1 MIPIYKPY
9 MPENLMPELNEILYS
24 GQLNFGKYGK
34 QFESQLKEFI
44 GCEYI
49 LTINS
54 YNTAMQVVLSTL
66 GLQFGDEI
74 IASPVSCLASNQP
87 FATKGLKVIWADI
100 NPATGTLCPEDV
112 EDKITDNTKA
122 IFHNHFCGYVGEI
135 DAINALGKK
144 YGIPI
149 IDDGIEA
156 FGSEYKGNKLGD
168 LGTDV
173 TVFSFQTVRL
183 PNTIEGGAIVF
194 KDKTLYDKA
203 VLIRDYGIDRSKF
216 RTADGEINPD
226 CDIHLEGYGGLMSE
240 VNSFIGTK
248 QMLDVIQ
255 LLQQQQQNAIKWQKE
270 LKNNTDIKPLQINNN
285 TNPNYWVYGTLSEN
299 SKMTINYFKSRG
311 FYATGVHINNNIY
324 SVFNNKIDLEGVNK
338 FKQQFVAIPCG
349 CWVSDSIIK
358 VNDKSN

>member
-1 MIPIYKPY
+1 MIPIYRPY
-9 MPENLMPELNEILYS
+9 MPENLMPELNEILHS
-24 GQLNFGKYGK
+24 GQLSFGKYGK

-44 GCEYI
+44 CCEYL

-66 GLQFGDEI
+66 GLQAGDEV

-112 EDKITDNTKA
+112 ETKITTNTKA
-122 IFHNHFCGYVGEI
+122 IFHNHFCGYIGEI

-144 YGIPI
+144 YNIPI

-156 FGSEYKGNKLGD
+156 FGSEYKGKKLGNV
-168 LGTDV
+168 GTDV

-194 KDKTLYDKA
+194 KDKALYDKA
-203 VLIRDYGIDRSKF
+203 LLIRDYGIDRSKF

-226 CDIHLEGYGGLMSE
+226 CDIELEGYGGLMSE
-240 VNSFIGTK
+240 LNSFIGTK
-248 QMLDVIQ
+248 QMLNIEQ
-255 LLQQQQQNAIKWQKE
+255 LLKVQQHNAIKWQEE
-270 LKNNTDIKPLQINNN
+270 LENYTDINPIKINYN
-285 TNPNYWVYGTLSEN
+285 TTPNFWVFGTLSEN
-299 SKMTINYFKSRG
+299 SKETIAYFKSKG
-311 FYATGVHINNNIY
+311 YYATGVHINNNIY
-324 SVFNNKIDLEGVNK
+324 SVFNNKIELEGVDK
-338 FKQQFVAIPCG
+338 FKQQFVAIPSG
-349 CWVSDSIIK
+349 WWIK
-358 VNDKSN
+358 FNY

>member
-9 MPENLMPELNEILYS
+9 MPENVISELNEILHS
-24 GQLNFGKYGK
+24 GQLSFGKYGK

-44 GCEYI
+44 SCEFV

-54 YNTAMQVVLSTL
+54 YNTAMQVVISTL
-66 GLQFGDEI
+66 GLQAGDEV

-100 NPATGTLCPEDV
+100 NPAKGTLYPEDV
-112 EDKITDNTKA
+112 EAKITGNTKA

-144 YGIPI
+144 YAIPI

-156 FGSEYKGNKLGD
+156 FGSEHKGNKLGNV
-168 LGTDV
+168 GTDI

-194 KDKTLYDKA
+194 KDKALYDKA
-203 VLIRDYGIDRSKF
+203 LLIRDYGIDRTNF
-216 RTADGEINPD
+216 RTADGEINPN
-226 CDIHLEGYGGLMSE
+226 CDIQLEGYGGLMSE

-248 QMLDVIQ
+248 QMLEIESLLNIQ
-255 LLQQQQQNAIKWQKE
+255 AKNALKWQNE
-270 LKNNTDIKPLQINNN
+270 LQNNTDIKSLQINNN
-285 TNPNYWVYGTLSEN
+285 TNPNYWIFGTLSEN
-299 SKMTINYFKSRG
+299 SKETIAYFKSKG
-311 FYATGVHINNNIY
+311 YYATGVHINNNIY
-324 SVFNNKIDLEGVNK
+324 SVFNNKNELEGVNK
-338 FKQQFVAIPCG
+338 FKKQFAAIPCG
-349 CWVSDSIIK
+349 WWVDNK
-358 VNDKSN
+358 KN

>member
-9 MPENLMPELNEILYS
+9 MPENVMPELNEILYS
-24 GQLNFGKYGK
+24 GQLSFGKYGK

-66 GLQFGDEI
+66 GLQFADEI

-87 FATKGLKVIWADI
+87 FATKGLNVIWSDI
-100 NPATGTLCPEDV
+100 NPSTGTLCPEDV
-112 EDKITDNTKA
+112 EAKITDKTKA

-156 FGSEYKGNKLGD
+156 FGSEYKGKKLGNV
-168 LGTDV
+168 GTDV

-226 CDIHLEGYGGLMSE
+226 CDVQLEGYGGLMSE
-240 VNSFIGTK
+240 LNSFIGTK
-248 QMLDVIQ
+248 QMLNIEQ
-255 LLQQQQQNAIKWQKE
+255 LLKVQQQNAIKWQVKLE
-270 LKNNTDIKPLQINNN
+270 NNTQIIPLSVVRNCV
-285 TNPNYWVYGTLSEN
+285 PNFWVFGTLSANCKE
-299 SKMTINYFKSRG
+299 TIAYFKSKG
-311 FYATGVHINNNIY
+311 YYATGVHINNNIY
-324 SVFNNKIDLEGVNK
+324 SVFNNKIDLKGVNK

-349 CWVSDSIIK
+349 WWFDNK
-358 VNDKSN
+358 RH

>member
-1 MIPIYKPY
+1 MIPIYKPHI
-9 MPENLMPELNEILYS
+9 PENLLPELNEILYS
-24 GQLNFGKYGK
+24 GNLSYGIYGK
-34 QFESQLKEFI
+34 KFESQLYKFI

-54 YNTAMQVVLSTL
+54 YNIAMLVVLNTL
-66 GLQFGDEI
+66 GLKVGDEI

-87 FATKGLKVIWADI
+87 FVVKGLKIIWADI
-100 NPATGTLCPEDV
+100 NPNTGTLCPTDV
-112 EDKITDNTKA
+112 ESKITNNTKA
-122 IFHNHFCGYVGEI
+122 IFHNHFCGYVGDI

-156 FGSEYKGNKLGD
+156 FGSEYRGNRLGNV
-168 LGTDV
+168 GTDI

-194 KDKTLYDKA
+194 KNKALYDMA

-226 CDIHLEGYGGLMSE
+226 CDIMLEGFGGLMSE

-248 QMLDVIQ
+248 QMENIEK
-255 LLQQQQQNAIKWQKE
+255 LLNQQQQNATKWQNE
-270 LKNNTDIKPLQINNN
+270 LQNSSNIKSLQINDN
-285 TNPNYWVYGTLSEN
+285 TNPNYWVFGTLSKN
-299 SKMTINYFKSRG
+299 SKETIAYFKARG
-311 FYATGVHINNNIY
+311 YYATGVHINNNIY
-324 SVFNNKIDLEGVNK
+324 SIFKNKIDLEGVNK
-338 FKQQFVAIPCG
+338 FKQQFVAIPSG
-349 CWVSDSIIK
+349 WWFINKI
-358 VNDKSN
+358 

>member
-9 MPENLMPELNEILYS
+9 MPEDLLTELNEILYS
-24 GQLNFGKYGK
+24 GSLSYGKYGQ

-54 YNTAMQVVLSTL
+54 YNIAMQVVLSTL

-87 FATKGLKVIWADI
+87 FVTKGLKVIWADI
-100 NPATGTLCPEDV
+100 NPNTGTLCPKDV
-112 EDKITDNTKA
+112 EAKITDNTKA
-122 IFHNHFCGYVGEI
+122 IFHNHFCGYIGEI

-144 YGIPI
+144 YEIPI
-149 IDDGIEA
+149 VDDGIEA
-156 FGSEYKGNKLGD
+156 FGSEYKGNKLGNV
-168 LGTDV
+168 GTDI

-194 KDKTLYDKA
+194 QDKALYDKA
-203 VLIRDYGIDRSKF
+203 LLIRDYGIDRSKF

-226 CDIHLEGYGGLMSE
+226 CDIQLEGYGGLMSE

-248 QMLDVIQ
+248 QMLEIESLLNIQ
-255 LLQQQQQNAIKWQKE
+255 AKNALKWQNE
-270 LKNNTDIKPLQINNN
+270 LQKSIDIKPLQINSN
-285 TNPNYWVYGTLSEN
+285 TKPNYWVFGTLSEN
-299 SKMTINYFKSRG
+299 IKETIAYFKSKG
-311 FYATGVHINNNIY
+311 YYATGVHINNNIY
-324 SVFNNKIDLEGVNK
+324 SVFNNKMDLEGVNK
-338 FKQQFVAIPCG
+338 FKKQFVAIPSG
-349 CWVSDSIIK
+349 WWFK
-358 VNDKSN
+358 VKE

>member
-1 MIPIYKPY
+1 MIPIYKSC
-9 MPENLMPELNEILYS
+9 MPENLLPELNEILYS
-24 GQLNFGKYGK
+24 GQLSFGKYGK

-66 GLQFGDEI
+66 GLQFGDEV

-100 NPATGTLCPEDV
+100 NPLTGTLCPIDV
-112 EDKITDNTKA
+112 ESKITSNTKA

-135 DAINALGKK
+135 DAINTLGKK

-156 FGSEYKGNKLGD
+156 FGSEYKENKLGNVD
-168 LGTDV
+168 TDI

-183 PNTIEGGAIVF
+183 PNTIEGGAITF
-194 KDKTLYDKA
+194 KDKALYEKA
-203 VLIRDYGIDRSKF
+203 VLIRDYGIDRSNF

-226 CDIHLEGYGGLMSE
+226 CDIQLEGYGGLMSE
-240 VNSFIGTK
+240 VNSFVGTK
-248 QMLDVIQ
+248 QMLEIESLLNIQ
-255 LLQQQQQNAIKWQKE
+255 AKNAIKWQNEFQKS
-270 LKNNTDIKPLQINNN
+270 TDIKSLQINNN
-285 TNPNYWVYGTLSEN
+285 TKPNYWVYGTLSEN
-299 SKMTINYFKSRG
+299 SKETIAYFKSKG
-311 FYATGVHINNNIY
+311 YYATGVHINNNIY
-324 SVFNNKIDLEGVNK
+324 SVFNNKMDLEGVNK

-349 CWVSDSIIK
+349 WWI
-358 VNDKSN
+358 

>member
-9 MPENLMPELNEILYS
+9 MPDNLMTELNEILYS
-24 GQLNFGKYGK
+24 GQLSYGKYGK
-34 QFESQLKEFI
+34 QFEQQLKEFI
-44 GCEYI
+44 GCGYL

-54 YNTAMQVVLSTL
+54 YNTAMLVVLTTL
-66 GLQFGDEI
+66 GLKVGDEI

-87 FATKGLKVIWADI
+87 FVTKGLKVIWADI
-100 NPATGTLCPEDV
+100 NPLTGTLCPIDV
-112 EDKITDNTKA
+112 ESKITKNTKA

-144 YGIPI
+144 YDIPI

-156 FGSEYKGNKLGD
+156 FGSEYYGKKIGN

-194 KDKTLYDKA
+194 KDKALYDMA
-203 VLIRDYGIDRSKF
+203 LLIRDYGIDRLKF

-226 CDIHLEGYGGLMSE
+226 CDITLEGYGGLMSE

-248 QMLDVIQ
+248 QMLEIEVLLNIQAKNALEWKNELQNSTDV
-255 LLQQQQQNAIKWQKE
+255 KS
-270 LKNNTDIKPLQINNN
+270 LQINNK
-285 TNPNYWVYGTLSEN
+285 TNPNYWVFGTLSEN
-299 SKMTINYFKSRG
+299 SKETIAYFKSRG
-311 FYATGVHINNNIY
+311 YNATGVHINNNIY
-324 SVFNNKIDLEGVNK
+324 SVFNNKMNLEGVNK

-349 CWVSDSIIK
+349 WWIK
-358 VNDKSN
+358 